1 MDRHHKYAQYR
12 VILLTMRDIEFM
24 IISEINRGAING
36 EGVMR
41 MMWRDKF
48 LLVVTV
54 VNATLLIISLLRF
67 GWFV

>member
-1 MDRHHKYAQYR
+1 M
-12 VILLTMRDIEFM
+12 TMRNIEFM
-24 IISEINRGAING
+24 IISEINRGAVNG

>member
-1 MDRHHKYAQYR
+1 
-12 VILLTMRDIEFM
+12 MRDIEFM

-36 EGVMR
+36 EGVMS

>member
-1 MDRHHKYAQYR
+1 
-12 VILLTMRDIEFM
+12 
-24 IISEINRGAING
+24 
-36 EGVMR
+36 MR

>member
-1 MDRHHKYAQYR
+1 M
-12 VILLTMRDIEFM
+12 TMRNIELM
-24 IISEINRGAING
+24 IISEINQGAING

-41 MMWRDKF
+41 MMWRDNF

>member
-1 MDRHHKYAQYR
+1 MTILIIRIMIR
-12 VILLTMRDIEFM
+12 VQV
-24 IISEINRGAING
+24 NQGAING